1 MSTDRLR
8 VLLWSIKGAGP
19 HYGGPGT
26 SALRLYNTDPGRF
39 HLELAHGRADHE
51 LEPVFEAQHLVR
63 PFVGSTLGQLAYIRA
78 GVGWMREHA
87 ERYDAIHALQAFEF
101 TVTPCVEAERRGT
114 PCAVKIA
121 AHRADLADKPGWR
134 GKLRIAQRRRERLKR
149 LSAVIAISSQIE
161 QELLEYGFDPER
173 IARIPNGVN
182 TERFQPAASP
192 EARSACRNQLGWPDR
207 PTILCIGGVT
217 PRKRQHLLL
226 GALQLATE
234 RGIDAQ
240 LVLIGPPH
248 DSYLHQIMDEARR
261 RKLHN
266 RVQHVLFMRDPLPA
280 YQAADVFALLSASEG
295 MPNAV
300 LEAMACGLPV
310 IGTPISGITDLVIP
324 GETGVLIEP
333 DEQSAA
339 QACLAYLAE
348 PLHAKSHGQAGRE
361 RVIADFSSRAVLAAH
376 ERLFRAMREGTSP
389 ARAVSKFWAYATN

>member
-1 MSTDRLR
+1 MSADRLR

-240 LVLIGPPH
+240 LALVGPPKA
-248 DSYLHQIMDEARR
+248 DYLQTLRDRAQERGVADRLIHLDF
-261 RKLHN
+261 LS
-266 RVQHVLFMRDPLPA
+266 DPLPA
-280 YQAADVFALLSASEG
+280 YQAADVFALPSESEG

-300 LEAMACGLPV
+300 LEAMACGLPIV
-310 IGTPISGITDLVIP
+310 GTRISGTTDLVVD
-324 GETGVLIEP
+324 GSSGTLIEARE
-333 DEQSAA
+333 DEAA
-339 QACLAYLAE
+339 EACVSYLRD
-348 PLHAKSHGQAGRE
+348 PQIRVVHGTAS
-361 RVIADFSSRAVLAAH
+361 RVRVETRFSSRAVLHAH
-376 ERLFRAMREGTSP
+376 DKLFQALVHRSEPSSASIRTTS
-389 ARAVSKFWAYATN
+389 